1 MRFKLVRSY
10 WSVWGERMVRVV
22 AGVVVRQGLVLVA
35 QRAAAKRMGGLWEFP
50 GGKVE
55 GGEDDATALI
65 RELAEEL
72 AIVVEV
78 GECLGENI
86 ETEERGPF
94 CLVAYKATIR
104 SGEPVLS
111 EHQQMLWLPP
121 ERLGELEWA
130 PADIPFVEQLIS
142 GSVSCT

>member
-1 MRFKLVRSY
+1 
-10 WSVWGERMVRVV
+10 MVRVV
-22 AGVVVRQGLVLVA
+22 AAVVIKEGRVMVTRRGPSVRMAG
-35 QRAAAKRMGGLWEFP
+35 MWEFP

-55 GGEDDATALI
+55 GDEDDRTALA
-65 RELAEEL
+65 REIAEEL
-72 AIVVEV
+72 SMEIDV

-86 ETEERGPF
+86 HSEERGPF

-111 EHQQMLWLPP
+111 DHDAVEWREPDGLL
-121 ERLGELEWA
+121 ELTWA
-130 PADIPFVEQLIS
+130 PADLPFVEAIVS